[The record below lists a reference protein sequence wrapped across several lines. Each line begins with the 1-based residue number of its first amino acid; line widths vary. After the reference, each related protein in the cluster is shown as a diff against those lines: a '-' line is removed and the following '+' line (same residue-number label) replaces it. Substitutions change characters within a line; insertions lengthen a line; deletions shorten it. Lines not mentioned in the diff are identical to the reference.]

1 MFDGE
6 WKRCQS
12 DSSEQLAKV
21 LGIMTASGVANE
33 VMLGML
39 NSYVAADLTTNIDE
53 GDNGLKIN
61 RRWWFSDERPA
72 EEQEVEFDFDKLAH
86 FPMMNGGETVDGK
99 FEQLLPVLIK
109 GNEGGLGVTYQIQDG
124 RLVEILT
131 GNGFNFKQ
139 VSREKLH
146 TSKIFIP

>member
-1 MFDGE
+1 
-6 WKRCQS
+6 
-12 DSSEQLAKV
+12 
-21 LGIMTASGVANE
+21 
-33 VMLGML
+33 
-39 NSYVAADLTTNIDE
+39 
-53 GDNGLKIN
+53 
-61 RRWWFSDERPA
+61 
-72 EEQEVEFDFDKLAH
+72 
-86 FPMMNGGETVDGK
+86 MNGGETVDGK